1 MPRTWWAL
9 RSDCLFLSP
18 KFRFLVQKSNFC
30 HITTI
35 LVNDPFFDFDFPFL
49 SYSCFRKKIRL
60 TCQKVF
66 PLPTVGFYCTAT
78 ALALSARGLEK
89 LLERRTLCNNITISN
104 IRSLSQL
111 IPIFRFGCNL
121 RNTCTA
127 AFNSPRHFLYLYVVR
142 ESYYYCRL
150 CFFPTTIET
159 HCFTTSLSHS
169 RPDDN
174 DFALKVLR
182 LLLAGQFDSLSWETQ
197 LV

>member
-1 MPRTWWAL
+1 MSSTTVPNPANGSFPS
-9 RSDCLFLSP
+9 RSCRLSAG
-18 KFRFLVQKSNFC
+18 C
-30 HITTI
+30 
-35 LVNDPFFDFDFPFL
+35 
-49 SYSCFRKKIRL
+49 
-60 TCQKVF
+60 F

-182 LLLAGQFDSLSWETQ
+182 LLLAGQFDSLP
-197 LV
+197 